1 MRPRDLDSAASKAN
15 AERPVPASRP
25 LILITNDDG
34 YDAPGLQAL
43 IGSVAALG
51 RVIVS
56 APDREQSGASHAL
69 TLDRPLRVQTVAED
83 RYRIDG
89 TPTDC
94 VHLAVDRLCGRL
106 PDLVLSGIN
115 RGLNVGDDVT
125 YSGTVAGALEGALLR
140 IPAIAVSAAL
150 PPDGPIDY
158 TQAARIACR
167 LSERILADG
176 LTRGT
181 LLNVNVPAGPAKGI
195 RVTRQGTRE
204 YRATAV
210 ERTDPAGRP
219 YYWIADIDMTPTGE
233 PDGDHTAA
241 ADGFIS
247 ISPLHTNMTHERSLE
262 SLANW
267 VEELL

>member
-1 MRPRDLDSAASKAN
+1 M
-15 AERPVPASRP
+15 PATRP

-34 YDAPGLQAL
+34 YDAPG
-43 IGSVAALG
+43 IAALVESVEELG
-51 RVIVS
+51 RIVVA
-56 APDREQSGASHAL
+56 APDREQSGASHSL
-69 TLDRPLRVQTVAED
+69 TLDRPLRVRTIAED

-140 IPAIAVSAAL
+140 IPAVAISAAL
-150 PPDGPIDY
+150 PPEGPIDY
-158 TQAARIACR
+158 RQAAKIAR
-167 LSERILADG
+167 RVAERVLADG
-176 LTRGT
+176 LATGT
-181 LLNVNVPAGPAKGI
+181 LLNVNVPHGPAKGI
-195 RVTRQGTRE
+195 RLTRQGTRE
-204 YRATAV
+204 YRATAI

-233 PDGDHTAA
+233 PDGDHAA
-241 ADGFIS
+241 AAEGFIS
-247 ISPLHTNMTHERSLE
+247 ISPLHTNMTHGRSLE
-262 SLANW
+262 TLASW
-267 VEELL
+267 IEGLL

>member
-1 MRPRDLDSAASKAN
+1 
-15 AERPVPASRP
+15 VPATRP

-34 YDAPGLQAL
+34 YDAPGIDAL
-43 IGSVAALG
+43 VLAAEGLG
-51 RVIVS
+51 RVVVA

-69 TLDRPLRVQTVAED
+69 TLDRPLRVRTVAKD

-94 VHLAVDRLCGRL
+94 VHLAVDRLCESL

-125 YSGTVAGALEGALLR
+125 YSGTVAGALEAALLR
-140 IPAIAVSAAL
+140 IPAIAVSAAM

-158 TQAARIACR
+158 TPAATFARRVA
-167 LSERILADG
+167 ERVLADG
-176 LTRGT
+176 LTPGT
-181 LLNVNVPAGPAKGI
+181 LLNVNVPSGPAKGI
-195 RVTRQGTRE
+195 RVTRQGTRD

-233 PDGDHTAA
+233 PDGDHTATA
-241 ADGFIS
+241 EGFIS

-262 SLANW
+262 SLESW
-267 VEELL
+267 IEGLV